1 MATSLCQCA
10 RMLSDEGVRHHVDAE
25 QGVIR
30 VVFVTRAY
38 LNLRG
43 ERLAVVRID
52 TPDAGCRCRVAI
64 ERAFSVGHDAAAAC
78 LHYARLAAD
87 TPLIGFEFDA
97 DREDLR
103 LVAEVPVEDGELTP
117 LQLLSLVDR
126 IVEAAELWHAVTTGA
141 TAMAGTAHRGWRES
155 A

>member
-10 RMLSDEGVRHHVDAE
+10 TMLAAEGVRHHVDAE

-30 VVFVTRAY
+30 VVFVTQSY

-52 TPDAGCRCRVAI
+52 TPDAGTRCRVAI
-64 ERAFSVGHDAAAAC
+64 ERAFSIGDDAAAVC
-78 LHYARLAAD
+78 LHYARLSAD

-97 DREDLR
+97 DRDDLR
-103 LVAEVPVEDGELTP
+103 LVAEMPVEDGELTP

-126 IVEAAELWHAVTTGA
+126 IVEAAELWHAVTASEGFRTSPPHAGRGA
-141 TAMAGTAHRGWRES
+141 A
-155 A
+155 